1 MTAVTTSQEYGELAR
16 ASVLRIWWACGLGV
30 SLALS
35 VLAAFH
41 GGYIGPDYYTH
52 FTRLVGQSPIFDF
65 AATSPPIYYL
75 LGRGLFLLLGNA
87 GAFPILLSIV
97 QATTNTV
104 ALWWFFVYT
113 ERRFSSRLIHLGLAL
128 FLAFLP
134 VRIIHASTIGTD
146 STTIPLFVLLL
157 FLFDRLLC
165 DKNFPLKGAS
175 FVGLGL
181 ALAVWTKYSFMALIP
196 ATFLLVAW
204 LGAVRRWKLEQFLAI
219 CALSL
224 ILPSAL
230 ALHSFWASSRV
241 HGYNT
246 EKHWLA
252 KDEAPD
258 MDYGDL
264 FSIKAKD
271 IELFR
276 APEYFRS
283 KIRAPHRHS
292 YLGLVHFGVFTD
304 SMNLFQLPPADKDLR
319 DVWVPDN
326 KTRRPWK
333 TSLMEASMILGML
346 WTTLVLI
353 SVPWSLVCAFR
364 ALLGEGLE
372 REDVV
377 AILGTAFFLL
387 MFLPI
392 PFVSCGA
399 LFGYWTP
406 RLILPSLLF
415 FSLAAFLFIDRKIA
429 LQSKPIAGAFLIL
442 VLLQCLIE
450 AGMLA

>member
-1 MTAVTTSQEYGELAR
+1 MTAVTTSQQYGEP
-16 ASVLRIWWACGLGV
+16 ASRSALRIWWACGLGV

-35 VLAAFH
+35 VLAAFR
-41 GGYIGPDYYTH
+41 GGYTGPDCYTH
-52 FTRLVGQSPIFDF
+52 FARLVGQSPIFDF
-65 AATSPPIYYL
+65 GTTSPPIYYL
-75 LGRGLFLLLGNA
+75 LGRVLFSLLGNA
-87 GAFPILLSIV
+87 DAFPIILSIV
-97 QATTNTV
+97 QATTNTL

-113 ERRFSSRLIHLGLAL
+113 ERRFSSHLIHFGLVL

-134 VRIIHASTIGTD
+134 VRIIHASTLGTD

-157 FLFDRLLC
+157 FLFDRFLSEEYFTL
-165 DKNFPLKGAS
+165 KNAS
-175 FVGLGL
+175 FLGLGL

-196 ATFLLVAW
+196 AIFLLVAW
-204 LGAVRRWKLEQFLAI
+204 LWAERRWKLEQFLAI
-219 CALSL
+219 CAVSL

-246 EKHWLA
+246 EKHWLT
-252 KDEAPD
+252 KGEAPD
-258 MDYGDL
+258 MDSGDL

-283 KIRAPHRHS
+283 EIRAPHRHS
-292 YLGLVHFGVFTD
+292 YLGLVHLGVFTD
-304 SMNLFQLPPADKDLR
+304 SMNLFQLPPAGKDLR
-319 DVWVPDN
+319 EVWVPDD
-326 KTRRPWK
+326 KTRLPLK
-333 TSLMEASMILGML
+333 IPVMQASMILGML
-346 WTTLVLI
+346 WTILALI
-353 SVPWSLVCAFR
+353 GAPWRLVCAFR
-364 ALLGEGLE
+364 GLLSEGLE

-377 AILGTAFFLL
+377 TILGVAFFLL

-392 PFVSCGA
+392 PFVSRGA

-429 LQSKPIAGAFLIL
+429 RGSKRIAGIFFIL
-442 VLLQCLIE
+442 VLVQSLIE

>member
-1 MTAVTTSQEYGELAR
+1 MIAATTSEGNGEA
-16 ASVLRIWWACGLGV
+16 ATPPALRIWWACGLGV

-35 VLAAFH
+35 VSAAFR

-52 FTRLVGQSPIFDF
+52 FARLVGQSPIFDF

-75 LGRGLFLLLGNA
+75 LGHGLFLLVGNA
-87 GAFPILLSIV
+87 DVFPTLLSIV
-97 QATTNTV
+97 QAITNAL
-104 ALWWFFVYT
+104 ALWWFFAYT
-113 ERRFSSRLIHLGLAL
+113 ERRFSSRLIHLGLTF

-134 VRIIHASTIGTD
+134 VRMIHASTIGTD

-157 FLFDRLLC
+157 FLFDRFLSVE
-165 DKNFPLKGAS
+165 DFTVNNAS
-175 FVGLGL
+175 FLGLGL
-181 ALAVWTKYSFMALIP
+181 ALAVWTKYSFIALIP
-196 ATFLLVAW
+196 ASFLLIVW
-204 LGAVRRWKLEQFLAI
+204 LAAERRWKWQQFLAI
-219 CALSL
+219 CAVSL
-224 ILPSAL
+224 TLPTAL

-246 EKHWLA
+246 EKHWLT
-252 KDEAPD
+252 KGEAPD

-271 IELFR
+271 TELFR

-283 KIRAPHRHS
+283 DIREEHRHS
-292 YLGLVHFGVFTD
+292 YLGLVHLGLFTD
-304 SMNLFQLPPADKDLR
+304 SMNLFQLPPAGKDLR
-319 DVWVPDN
+319 EVWVPDD

-333 TSLMEASMILGML
+333 TPVMQASMLLGML
-346 WTTLVLI
+346 WTILALI
-353 SVPWSLVCAFR
+353 GVPWSLVCTFR
-364 ALLGEGLE
+364 RLLGQRLE

-377 AILGTAFFLL
+377 AILGAAFFLL

-392 PFVSCGA
+392 PFVSRGA

-429 LQSKPIAGAFLIL
+429 LQSKPSAGIFLIL